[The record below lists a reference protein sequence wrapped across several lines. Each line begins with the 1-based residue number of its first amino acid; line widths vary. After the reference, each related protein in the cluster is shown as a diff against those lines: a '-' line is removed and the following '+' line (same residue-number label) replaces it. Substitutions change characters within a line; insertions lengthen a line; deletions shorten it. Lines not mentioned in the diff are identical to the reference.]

1 MFNLKKIFAT
11 ISFEQNC
18 IKVLVLDNTDAKLQ
32 YLFFDKV
39 ELDYSYDFSNIVNT
53 HKIDSALKMLTTK
66 VDNFIGMTIN
76 RYIVNIPFLNVE
88 KNKYTSEIYDIENN
102 ICNDELKYK
111 LLDSI
116 TIKDSEGDNVSFST
130 DIINWNLDGKI
141 SKEFPKNIF
150 GNKLSYSYVSY
161 FCNKV
166 TISNIQNILHRNGIN
181 ALSIVSNEHVA
192 FGNQETLVWIDDNIT
207 SIYTNEKKTCLPFG
221 INNITAGIKKDI
233 NVKDKFKLSSISHS
247 LNSLCNIKHKVPV
260 MNIYDDSYM
269 SFITLTQKS
278 LMLLTKKH
286 AEILV
291 KDIESEI
298 NKVAPNNNI
307 IIMGSDIFHELANS
321 KIEFN
326 FKNKAEIINNNFS
339 SLISYQ
345 NISSILSAYE
355 YVYKKQLSC
364 GKDIVYSI
372 DQYIDQTLT
381 INASKQNALLKFG
394 IVSTNWAAK
403 LG

>member
-130 DIINWNLDGKI
+130 DIIN
-141 SKEFPKNIF
+141 
-150 GNKLSYSYVSY
+150 
-161 FCNKV
+161 
-166 TISNIQNILHRNGIN
+166 
-181 ALSIVSNEHVA
+181 
-192 FGNQETLVWIDDNIT
+192 
-207 SIYTNEKKTCLPFG
+207 
-221 INNITAGIKKDI
+221 
-233 NVKDKFKLSSISHS
+233 
-247 LNSLCNIKHKVPV
+247 
-260 MNIYDDSYM
+260 
-269 SFITLTQKS
+269 
-278 LMLLTKKH
+278 
-286 AEILV
+286 
-291 KDIESEI
+291 
-298 NKVAPNNNI
+298 
-307 IIMGSDIFHELANS
+307 
-321 KIEFN
+321 
-326 FKNKAEIINNNFS
+326 
-339 SLISYQ
+339 
-345 NISSILSAYE
+345 
-355 YVYKKQLSC
+355 
-364 GKDIVYSI
+364 
-372 DQYIDQTLT
+372 
-381 INASKQNALLKFG
+381 
-394 IVSTNWAAK
+394 
-403 LG
+403 